1 MASTNNISLQADP
14 SEFEMPYGKYNGQ
27 PLHDIPTQYLRWVYR
42 DWNFALLPELQRA
55 IEAYLGIPADP
66 EIRCGTPEA
75 QAFNPA
81 ARRAGP
87 VQLSA
92 HTMQPTG
99 TPDGHPSHGHPT
111 SAARGT
117 PETGLGGL
125 RRAFERARQEALLE
139 FEAEPE
145 IRDLLEETLTK
156 VRKAL
161 GI

>member
-1 MASTNNISLQADP
+1 MAGGEFNTPSLQIADP
-14 SEFEMPYGKYNGQ
+14 EMPYGKYAGR
-27 PLHDIPTQYLRWVYR
+27 PLCEVPTQYLRWVYR
-42 DWNFALLPELQRA
+42 DWNFSLLPELQRA

-87 VQLSA
+87 GSQ
-92 HTMQPTG
+92 QPVA
-99 TPDGHPSHGHPT
+99 DGRPWG
-111 SAARGT
+111 A

-125 RRAFERARQEALLE
+125 QRAFERARREALLE
-139 FEAEPE
+139 FEDEPE
-145 IRDLLEETLTK
+145 IRDLLEETLGK